1 MLLKYLENIAQA
13 AAAASVKIIKIIL
26 STLVSIAPPAL

>member
-1 MLLKYLENIAQA
+1 MLLKYLENIAQ